1 MCSKVCWSALV
12 VALSFAGVGVYAQG
26 SYSAEY
32 NSCMGRAHGTVQ
44 QGMCAQTELSAQDAR
59 LNKAYQQ
66 VMHQYASD
74 PAKQTALRTEERS
87 WLKKRDY
94 QCKVDGNTI
103 DNGCLMQQ
111 TAARA
116 DALEGQI
123 KF

>member
-1 MCSKVCWSALV
+1 MCGTVCRAALV
-12 VALSFAGVGVYAQG
+12 MAVGLAGARGYAQG

-32 NSCMGRAHGTVQ
+32 NNCMGRAHGTVQ
-44 QGMCAQTELSAQDAR
+44 QGMCAQSELTTQDAR

-66 VMHQYASD
+66 LMHQYASD
-74 PAKQTALRTEERS
+74 PAKQGALRTEERS

-116 DALEGQI
+116 DVLEGQI
-123 KF
+123 RF